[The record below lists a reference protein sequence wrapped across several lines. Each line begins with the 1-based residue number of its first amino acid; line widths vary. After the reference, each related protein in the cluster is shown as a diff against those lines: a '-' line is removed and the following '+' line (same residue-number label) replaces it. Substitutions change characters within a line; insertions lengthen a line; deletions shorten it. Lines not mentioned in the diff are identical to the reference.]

1 MFQSDNTYV
10 SYSANYINS
19 HHEAYAF
26 STTKATMNVMHAVKQ
41 FNFGKIR
48 PPFAN

>member
-1 MFQSDNTYV
+1 MFQSDNIYV
-10 SYSANYINS
+10 SFSANYINS

-26 STTKATMNVMHAVKQ
+26 STTKATMNLMHAVKQ
-41 FNFGKIR
+41 FNFAKIR

>member
-10 SYSANYINS
+10 SNSRSYING
-19 HHEAYAF
+19 HLAAYAL

-41 FNFGKIR
+41 LNFRKTR